1 MAKGNALRID
11 PFYPDG
17 QQDFLNMPST
27 SKFPLGCSVASSAST
42 PSTIF
47 PYLRRLDIR
56 EDRSSRQQKNPLLTL
71 KLSSSSFLDSKVHD
85 GLSDNPLYTIETGST
100 STSVLRYDPWEG
112 HTKVADIRWPERMP
126 IRGKGKESLQGVAVE
141 MNGSRTK
148 AVEQFLKHGTLSG
161 SRKFVI
167 PDYPH
172 PFKWR
177 RSGSSYH
184 CTTVSVKG
192 PVATLDGA
200 EPSVPP
206 RIRVFEPLLIQDTRP
221 QLDRGGVSL
230 SLLDHLLIT
239 ALLLVTD
246 AEEWVT
252 LARPGSADRQAQS
265 APASVRQWRKI
276 VYGEPLFPSLRS
288 PADKSA
294 RTSQALDDNLRPS
307 SPANRPVS
315 MRQMRKIV
323 FGEPLFPSRT
333 QTDPGGLAF
342 ASQSSISMDDLAT
355 GSSESESMNYPSTP
369 VSTSAPTLGHLD
381 PAFSKALPEVPL
393 QLRSNSRSPPLLQL
407 STDISVLPTSSSFAH
422 RDLPQLPIPSSS
434 SANHNQPP
442 LQRSRSTPY
451 FQYSET
457 AKRSSSSQ
465 STYAFV
471 DYACVDSPIFMS
483 GGSRRRKLPQL
494 PQTTDTTITP
504 YLTKST
510 IPIRLRNEKSRP
522 RSHTQRSL
530 PDPPNT
536 SAIGSSSESAQEQYM
551 QQSMEKQA
559 NELEDEAWVRSLTP
573 EQQRNLHRTV
583 TVSHNTAFDAP
594 PPAYNAIDFSYPP
607 HDSFESPPPP
617 PSPC

>member
-1 MAKGNALRID
+1 
-11 PFYPDG
+11 
-17 QQDFLNMPST
+17 
-27 SKFPLGCSVASSAST
+27 
-42 PSTIF
+42 
-47 PYLRRLDIR
+47 
-56 EDRSSRQQKNPLLTL
+56 
-71 KLSSSSFLDSKVHD
+71 
-85 GLSDNPLYTIETGST
+85 
-100 STSVLRYDPWEG
+100 
-112 HTKVADIRWPERMP
+112 
-126 IRGKGKESLQGVAVE
+126 
-141 MNGSRTK
+141 
-148 AVEQFLKHGTLSG
+148 
-161 SRKFVI
+161 
-167 PDYPH
+167 
-172 PFKWR
+172 
-177 RSGSSYH
+177 
-184 CTTVSVKG
+184 
-192 PVATLDGA
+192 
-200 EPSVPP
+200 VPP

-252 LARPGSADRQAQS
+252 LARPGSADGQAQS

-288 PADKSA
+288 PADKCA
-294 RTSQALDDNLRPS
+294 KTLQELDDNTRPS

-333 QTDPGGLAF
+333 QTAPGALAF
-342 ASQSSISMDDLAT
+342 ASQSSISMEDLVT
-355 GSSESESMNYPSTP
+355 ESSESESMNYPSTP
-369 VSTSAPTLGHLD
+369 VSISAPTLGHLD
-381 PAFSKALPEVPL
+381 PAFYKALPEVPL
-393 QLRSNSRSPPLLQL
+393 QLRSSSRSPPLLRL
-407 STDISVLPTSSSFAH
+407 STDISVHPTSSAFAH
-422 RDLPQLPIPSSS
+422 RDLPKLPIPSSSS
-434 SANHNQPP
+434 SANHNQLP

-465 STYAFV
+465 STYA
-471 DYACVDSPIFMS
+471 YVDSPIFMS
-483 GGSRRRKLPQL
+483 GGSRRRKLPRL

-510 IPIRLRNEKSRP
+510 IPIRPRNEKNRP

-536 SAIGSSSESAQEQYM
+536 SSSSESAQQQYM
-551 QQSMEKQA
+551 RRSMEKQA
-559 NELEDEAWVRSLTP
+559 NELEDEAWVESLTP
-573 EQQRNLHRTV
+573 EQQRHLHRTV
-583 TVSHNTAFDAP
+583 TLSNNTAFDAP

-607 HDSFESPPPP
+607 HDSSESPPPP